1 MSLSV
6 EDLRSFAEHGAG
18 ARPVIITGDLNDT
31 ISNDDPASR
40 ALRDYVYEHGYTDAD
55 NVGPTSDFGHGRRI
69 DFIFTSDGIDSGRPG
84 RVQGHSPDE
93 EGADRDLSDHD
104 GIVVDVDIP
113 VVADAVGAGSGGRGA
128 GAW

>member
-69 DFIFTSDGIDSGRPG
+69 DFIFTSDGIDSGRPE

-93 EGADRDLSDHD
+93 QGPDRDLSDHD
-104 GIVVDVDIP
+104 GIVVDVEIP
-113 VVADAVGAGSGGRGA
+113 LADGAVGSGAGGGSA